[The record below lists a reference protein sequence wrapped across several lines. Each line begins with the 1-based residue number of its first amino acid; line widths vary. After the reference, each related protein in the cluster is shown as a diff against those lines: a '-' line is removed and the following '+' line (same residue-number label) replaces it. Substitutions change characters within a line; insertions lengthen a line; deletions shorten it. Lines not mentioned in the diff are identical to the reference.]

1 MSRASGRRR
10 VGWSIGILLVVSF
23 TSWAL
28 IHGWRRIAAYNWN
41 LSAAWLAFGVLLVL
55 TAFAGTGLGY
65 HSLVC
70 RLQPTAAPSSLA
82 TVSVWARSM
91 LGRYV
96 PGSVLMVVGRLE
108 LGLRLGIARRTSLAA
123 SLYEQIFGF
132 ALAGVGGVIFLAS
145 GAGRADGAWAAL
157 LAPLLLAVLHP
168 RIFGPASSWGLAK
181 LKREPLDALLS
192 ERAVTGFIG
201 WYAGTT
207 LLMSAGVWA
216 LVHSAA
222 PTSGSILVVGG
233 AYQLSVV
240 LGTLAIVVP
249 AGIGV
254 REVALAVALTSR
266 LGADVA
272 AVVAIALRVV
282 LTALEVLFVGV
293 VALVVARR

>member
-1 MSRASGRRR
+1 M
-10 VGWSIGILLVVSF
+10 
-23 TSWAL
+23 
-28 IHGWRRIAAYNWN
+28 
-41 LSAAWLAFGVLLVL
+41 LA
-55 TAFAGTGLGY
+55 
-65 HSLVC
+65 
-70 RLQPTAAPSSLA
+70 
-82 TVSVWARSM
+82 
-91 LGRYV
+91 RYV
-96 PGSVLMVVGRLE
+96 PGSILMVVGRLE
-108 LGLRLGIARRTSLAA
+108 LGLRLGISRRTSLAA

-132 ALAGVGGVIFLAS
+132 ALAGVGGAIFLAS
-145 GAGRADGAWAAL
+145 GGGRANGALVALLAL

-168 RIFGPASSWGLAK
+168 RVFGPASSWGLAK
-181 LKREPLDALLS
+181 IKREPLDALLN
-192 ERAVTGFIG
+192 ERAVTAFIG

-222 PTSGSILVVGG
+222 PASGSLLVVGG

-272 AVVAIALRVV
+272 AVVALALRVV
-282 LTALEVLFVGV
+282 LTALEVLFVGA
-293 VALVVARR
+293 VALLVARR